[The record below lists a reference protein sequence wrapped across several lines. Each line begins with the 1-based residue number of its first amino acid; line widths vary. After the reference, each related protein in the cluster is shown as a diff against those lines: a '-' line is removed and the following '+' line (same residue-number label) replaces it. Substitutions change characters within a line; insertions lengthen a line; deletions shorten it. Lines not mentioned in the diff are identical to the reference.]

1 MGSQWENLKCGISRK
16 WLIIE
21 QNRRKF
27 GTYGVLQSTYVGY
40 LWWLIDW
47 VWFGVIRC
55 TLQYFQ
61 FYSFLKA
68 LFLSQFSSN
77 SSNLTQGI
85 MMTQA
90 VTFWRSAKNC
100 KHFGTLKVFLA
111 QDHMHAAGIF
121 KVLFALQINFHW
133 SPSKLYDNFA
143 YHGKSKCLLEY
154 SMRSWHPVPEIHIL
168 FKTFQ
173 NILVYWVF
181 SSSRTS
187 SPLGLFFL
195 AVINMG
201 PYGSEYFKT
210 LTPPTVKS
218 LPNVSKLVFCFV
230 SIS

>member
-154 SMRSWHPVPEIHIL
+154 CNQKLASSTWDNIFYLKL
-168 FKTFQ
+168 FKTLCTESIF
-173 NILVYWVF
+173 N
-181 SSSRTS
+181 SSRVSRT
-187 SPLGLFFL
+187 LGLLL
-195 AVINMG
+195 ALIDCQQRLW
-201 PYGSEYFKT
+201 YGT
-210 LTPPTVKS
+210 LVCHPSV
-218 LPNVSKLVFCFV
+218 LQ
-230 SIS
+230 